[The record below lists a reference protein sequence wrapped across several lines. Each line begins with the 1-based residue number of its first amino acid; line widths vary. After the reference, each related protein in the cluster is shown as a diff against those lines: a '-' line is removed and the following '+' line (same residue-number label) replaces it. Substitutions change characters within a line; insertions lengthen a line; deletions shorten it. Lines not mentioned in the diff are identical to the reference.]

1 MMRLTAVL
9 LTSLLAV
16 AAHGQDYP
24 NRPIR
29 IIVPF
34 NAGDGLDLQV
44 RMIGQQLT
52 SRWKQQVLVDNRP
65 GAGTMI
71 GTEAGAKAAADG
83 YTITL
88 VTTSFAINPV
98 LRPKVPYDPIKD
110 FAPLMQTTATPAVLA
125 AAPSLQ
131 AKNFKELMALAKQ
144 KPRYFTV
151 GNAGVGTAGHIGSV
165 LLEQS
170 AGFELVHVPYKG
182 IPTAILDL
190 MSGQLQLL
198 MTSPIQVLGPIRE
211 GKIKPI
217 AVTGSKRMP
226 HLPDVE
232 TIRESGAPYELYGW
246 VGMVVPA
253 GTPKEIIAKLNK
265 EIGAILRSPELSS
278 RFANEGAEVVASSP
292 EAFGAYIRAEM
303 DRWGKAIRAANITP
317 Q

>member
-1 MMRLTAVL
+1 MMRIAAVL
-9 LTSLLAV
+9 LSSLLAL

-52 SRWKQQVLVDNRP
+52 SRWGQQVLVDNRP

-98 LRPKVPYDPIKD
+98 LRAKVPYDPIRD

-125 AAPSLQ
+125 ASPSLQ
-131 AKNFKELMALAKQ
+131 ANSFKELMALAKQ

-151 GNAGVGTAGHIGSV
+151 GNAGVGTAGHIGTV

-217 AVTGSKRMP
+217 AVTGAKRMP
-226 HLPDVE
+226 HLPEVQ
-232 TIRESGAPYELYGW
+232 TIREAGAPYELYGW

-253 GTPKEIIAKLNK
+253 GTPRNIIARLNK
-265 EIGAILRSPELSS
+265 EIGSILRSAELSS
-278 RFANEGAEVVASSP
+278 RFANEGAEVVASTP
-292 EAFGAYIRAEM
+292 EEFGAYIRAEM
-303 DRWGKAIRAANITP
+303 DRWGKAIRAAHIQP